1 MRFKEKV
8 KTNDKR
14 DTLKEIY
21 NETIRIDYSTN
32 LYSFLYPV
40 LSEKDEDINKEILT
54 FLQQHRI
61 SINKNV
67 SFTNEELLTISYLA
81 PFYKEKIRHN
91 IFEFNKYLFL
101 IGYDVGW
108 YDTLNTTKGI
118 YTETALT
125 EDFNSL
131 ALDIAVARK
140 KNMLDTKFFNNFLAM
155 EQNFIVSIITKFA
168 YCKKFW
174 CHEVTHCV
182 DEIRADGWDVG
193 YGKVRLR

>member
-1 MRFKEKV
+1 MIFKENINLKE
-8 KTNDKR
+8 NR

-32 LYSFLYPV
+32 LYAFLYPI
-40 LSEKDEDINKEILT
+40 LSEKDDDT
-54 FLQQHRI
+54 
-61 SINKNV
+61 NKNV
-67 SFTNEELLTISYLA
+67 LAFLQRHRITTNKDITLTNEELLTISYLA

-118 YTETALT
+118 LTETAVAD
-125 EDFNSL
+125 DFDSL

-140 KNMLDTKFFNNFLAM
+140 KDTLNTKFFNSFLAM
-155 EQNFIVSIITKFA
+155 EQNFIANITIKVAF
-168 YCKKFW
+168 CKKFW
-174 CHEVTHCV
+174 CFGITHCV
-182 DEIRADGWDVG
+182 DNIRDDGWDVG
-193 YGKVRLR
+193 YGQVRLK

>member
-155 EQNFIVSIITKFA
+155 EQNFIVSITTKFA